1 MNSKNNLTI
10 TGKVTDFK
18 DEINV
23 AYARFLLVH
32 NYGGGSKPLFLS
44 CKISKTILEK
54 SPDKIRDSIDLYID
68 AALKPQN
75 NRIVANVKSFRI
87 NC

>member
-10 TGKVTDFK
+10 TGNVIDFK
-18 DEINV
+18 DEANV
-23 AYARFLLVH
+23 DYARFLLVH

-44 CKISKTILEK
+44 CKISRTILEK
-54 SPDKIRDSIDLYID
+54 CPDKIRNSVDLQIE
-68 AALKPQN
+68 AALKPIN